1 MTADPHAESVP
12 TAEASPVPTSLQR
25 PRETDPRPVN
35 RDEHDL
41 LTFAIQ
47 WVPFDGGPADEISI
61 RFGMTPR
68 AVRGTSARGDP
79 LSLVP
84 DPPGHT
90 QASARGVV
98 EPPDCGCVAGTN
110 AMTSELPPRVASRP
124 DDAPSVSADR

>member
-61 RFGMTPR
+61 RFGMTSERFGERLHEVIRCHWCRIHPVTR
-68 AVRGTSARGDP
+68 RHLLGVW
-79 LSLVP
+79 LSHL
-84 DPPGHT
+84 T
-90 QASARGVV
+90 A
-98 EPPDCGCVAGTN
+98 
-110 AMTSELPPRVASRP
+110 
-124 DDAPSVSADR
+124 DAWQGPTR